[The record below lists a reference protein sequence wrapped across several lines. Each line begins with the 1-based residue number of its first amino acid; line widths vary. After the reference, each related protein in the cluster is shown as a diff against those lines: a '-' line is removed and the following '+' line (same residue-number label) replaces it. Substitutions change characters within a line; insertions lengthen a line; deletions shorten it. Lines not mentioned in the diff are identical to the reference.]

1 MTKCH
6 SDMQYLS
13 VFYFKGNQV
22 TKHVLNYYL
31 EKEAGQMYQRIL
43 NKYKAGDQELLVTLR
58 TATHELL
65 KSERLSIR
73 R

>member
-1 MTKCH
+1 MKQFH
-6 SDMQYLS
+6 SNLNYID

-22 TKHVLNYYL
+22 TKHILNYYL
-31 EKEAGQMYQRIL
+31 EKEAGQMYQGIL

>member
-1 MTKCH
+1 
-6 SDMQYLS
+6 MQYLS